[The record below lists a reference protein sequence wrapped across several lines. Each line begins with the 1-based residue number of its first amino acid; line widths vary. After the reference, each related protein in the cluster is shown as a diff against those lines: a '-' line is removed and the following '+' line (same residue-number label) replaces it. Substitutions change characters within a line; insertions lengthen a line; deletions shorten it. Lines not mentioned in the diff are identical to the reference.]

1 MLRSMRIWPFCSILM
16 VLHIAGGQPVV
27 NSCFVD
33 GFVDGVVYS
42 GILPGCQ
49 ISRMRA
55 CVRRLSLPSYLTRDG
70 PLSRLEPRRT
80 GRLYQCMRVQGYSTR
95 MGCGCVPRVGIARGV
110 CHRQG
115 ESVCDL
121 LCRCV
126 CYLPTQ
132 QGAWRWRSSGRT
144 GWGEAPWLIN
154 CYSACADVGHL
165 EEPLQ
170 VPKYLVQSDISTW
183 GDARCILPWPYT
195 AGRWSRVW
203 VAAVTLWLRAGLAPL
218 VVW

>member
-1 MLRSMRIWPFCSILM
+1 MDAYQGWALREVYVTDRERVC
-16 VLHIAGGQPVV
+16 VTCYAGAFA
-27 NSCFVD
+27 S
-33 GFVDGVVYS
+33 
-42 GILPGCQ
+42 
-49 ISRMRA
+49 
-55 CVRRLSLPSYLTRDG
+55 
-70 PLSRLEPRRT
+70 
-80 GRLYQCMRVQGYSTR
+80 
-95 MGCGCVPRVGIARGV
+95 
-110 CHRQG
+110 
-115 ESVCDL
+115 
-121 LCRCV
+121 
-126 CYLPTQ
+126 YLPTQ

-165 EEPLQ
+165 EEPLE